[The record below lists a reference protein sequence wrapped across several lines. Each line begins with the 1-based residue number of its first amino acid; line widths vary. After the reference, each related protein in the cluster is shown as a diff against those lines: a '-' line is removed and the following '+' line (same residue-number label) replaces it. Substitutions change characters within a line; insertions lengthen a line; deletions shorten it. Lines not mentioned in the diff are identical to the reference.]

1 MVTKF
6 FSSSESP
13 RLQRGEEARKRFPC
27 PPIVFRGGLAAARGS
42 CAHLAA
48 GEPKEEAWVL
58 WEKNYSGFLAFLQA
72 VPVAIRASLVAP
84 GTGLAAQKVSLFRGG
99 AAGCCCLG
107 EVGGSEMLR
116 VPRCCVALVP
126 AKPGESQ
133 QETQEA
139 EKDDE
144 GQVALEGR
152 PRRLQNLLVHVHGG
166 KYRDVVGVILD
177 GCVQVITKTR
187 CVVI

>member
-1 MVTKF
+1 M
-6 FSSSESP
+6 SSHCVSGRAGGRAGILRAP
-13 RLQRGEEARKRFPC
+13 GCRRAQ
-27 PPIVFRGGLAAARGS
+27 RGGLGASGR
-42 CAHLAA
+42 
-48 GEPKEEAWVL
+48 
-58 WEKNYSGFLAFLQA
+58 KNYSGFLAFLQA
-72 VPVAIRASLVAP
+72 VPVAIRASLVVP

-126 AKPGESQ
+126 AEPGESQ

-166 KYRDVVGVILD
+166 KYRDVVGVVLD
-177 GCVQVITKTR
+177 GCVQVIAKTR